1 MSCYSLSLDPAPLGR
16 TAAVV
21 RLGGDV
27 GDGAD
32 LEAGGL
38 EGTDRG
44 LPAGAGALHEHV
56 DLLHAVLGGLA
67 GGALGGHLRGERS
80 GLTRALEAHVTTRRP
95 RDHGTGRVR
104 DRDDGVVEGALDVRV
119 AVRDILLFLAADLLG
134 PRRGTRLR
142 WHVLRVLLLARVLLV
157 SGDRFGLA
165 APDDRTGV
173 GVQVA
178 ERHRAGVERLG
189 RDTSRAATLGA
200 AHLHDLLALDAHF
213 LPAFFLPAT
222 VFFGPLRVR
231 ALVFVR

>member
-67 GGALGGHLRGERS
+67 GGALGGHLRGEGR
-80 GLTRALEAHVTTRRP
+80 GLARALEADVAGRGP
-95 RDHGTGRVR
+95 RDHAAGRVR
-104 DRDDGVVEGALDVRV
+104 DRHDRVVERALDVRV
-119 AVRDILLFLAADLLG
+119 TVRDVLLLLAADLLRSG
-134 PRRGTRLR
+134 RRTA
-142 WHVLRVLLLARVLLV
+142 AR
-157 SGDRFGLA
+157 
-165 APDDRTGV
+165 
-173 GVQVA
+173 
-178 ERHRAGVERLG
+178 RHY
-189 RDTSRAATLGA
+189 
-200 AHLHDLLALDAHF
+200 F
-213 LPAFFLPAT
+213 FPAFFLPAT
-222 VFFGPLRVR
+222 VFFGPLRLRAFVLVR
-231 ALVFVR
+231 WPRTGRPRGGRVAWEAPIPILRRVAACTSQRRAPSV

>member
-67 GGALGGHLRGERS
+67 GRALGRHLGGERRR
-80 GLTRALEAHVTTRRP
+80 LARALETDVAGGGP
-95 RDHGTGRVR
+95 RDHRTVRVG
-104 DRDDGVVEGALDVRV
+104 DRHDGVVEGALDERV
-119 AVRDILLFLAADLLG
+119 SVRDVLLLAAADLLG
-134 PRRGTRLR
+134 
-142 WHVLRVLLLARVLLV
+142 
-157 SGDRFGLA
+157 SGSASAG
-165 APDDRTGV
+165 
-173 GVQVA
+173 
-178 ERHRAGVERLG
+178 RHY
-189 RDTSRAATLGA
+189 
-200 AHLHDLLALDAHF
+200 F
-213 LPAFFLPAT
+213 LPAFFLP
-222 VFFGPLRVR
+222 
-231 ALVFVR
+231 

>member
-67 GGALGGHLRGERS
+67 GGVLRGHLRGERR
-80 GLTRALEAHVTTRRP
+80 GLAGALEADVARGRP
-95 RDHGTGRVR
+95 SDHGTRRVG
-104 DRDDGVVEGALDVRV
+104 DRDDGVVERALDVGV
-119 AVRDILLFLAADLLG
+119 ARGDVLLLLAADLLG
-134 PRRGTRLR
+134 SG
-142 WHVLRVLLLARVLLV
+142 LL
-157 SGDRFGLA
+157 
-165 APDDRTGV
+165 TG
-173 GVQVA
+173 
-178 ERHRAGVERLG
+178 
-189 RDTSRAATLGA
+189 TSR
-200 AHLHDLLALDAHF
+200 HYF

-222 VFFGPLRVR
+222 V
-231 ALVFVR
+231 

>member
-38 EGTDRG
+38 QRADRG
-44 LPAGAGALHEHV
+44 LTAGAGALDEHV

-67 GGALGGHLRGERS
+67 GGALGGHLRRERR
-80 GLTRALEAHVTTRRP
+80 GLARALETDVARGGP

-104 DRDDGVVEGALDVRV
+104 DGHDGVVEGALDVRV
-119 AVRDILLFLAADLLG
+119 AERDVLLLLAADLLG
-134 PRRGTRLR
+134 
-142 WHVLRVLLLARVLLV
+142 
-157 SGDRFGLA
+157 SG
-165 APDDRTGV
+165 
-173 GVQVA
+173 
-178 ERHRAGVERLG
+178 
-189 RDTSRAATLGA
+189 RAAAGR
-200 AHLHDLLALDAHF
+200 HYF

-222 VFFGPLRVR
+222 VFFGPLRPR
-231 ALVFVR
+231 ALVLVRWPRTGRPRRCRIPW